1 MARIDPSMERQRK
14 EQAVRMALIGL
25 IGQVGC
31 LTLVIIVAAL
41 VAGLWLDRQ
50 FDTRPL
56 FTLILV
62 LGSIPVTLFV
72 MFRLVLTF
80 APRLQTSAGSHA
92 QAVPEEDPDRG
103 NRATD

>member
-1 MARIDPSMERQRK
+1 MERQRR
-14 EQAVRMALIGL
+14 ELAVRMALLGL

-72 MFRLVLTF
+72 MFRLVLSA
-80 APRLQTSAGSHA
+80 APRLQTTPGSHA
-92 QAVPEEDPDRG
+92 KAAPEEDPDRG
-103 NRATD
+103 NGATD